1 MIVLNIQVF
10 DATNTTFERRQL
22 IREIIVDKMGYK
34 LFFVESVCDDPA
46 IIESNIRQVKITS
59 PDYAGMDKEAAV
71 EDFLQRIDHYHDQYQ
86 TLDEVEEDGLSFM
99 KIFNTGKFTSSAPFE
114 LPFSFLT
121 MYLFLFQIGEKVLV
135 HKHEGHIQS
144 RIVYYLMNIHIT
156 PRTIYLT
163 RVSLV
168 ANGRTIFLQYLHA
181 NLSIGNSTEK
191 VKTTL
196 PDTLAVILIYRQGVA
211 STRPN

>member
-1 MIVLNIQVF
+1 
-10 DATNTTFERRQL
+10 
-22 IREIIVDKMGYK
+22 MGYK

-46 IIESNIRQVKITS
+46 IVESNIRQVKINS

-86 TLDEVEEDGLSFM
+86 PLDEVEEDALSFM
-99 KIFNTGKFTSSAPFE
+99 KIFNTGAPSKCFFYKFTNPFN
-114 LPFSFLT
+114 FLCDT
-121 MYLFLFQIGEKVLV
+121 GEKVLV

-163 RVSLV
+163 RVS
-168 ANGRTIFLQYLHA
+168 
-181 NLSIGNSTEK
+181 SGNK
-191 VKTTL
+191 W
-196 PDTLAVILIYRQGVA
+196 A
-211 STRPN
+211 